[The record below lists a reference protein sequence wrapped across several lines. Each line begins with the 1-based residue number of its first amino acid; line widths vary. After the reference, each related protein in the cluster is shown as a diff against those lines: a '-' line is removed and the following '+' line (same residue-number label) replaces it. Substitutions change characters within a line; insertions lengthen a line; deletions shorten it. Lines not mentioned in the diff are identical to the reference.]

1 MGPSRRSSPI
11 TCRENAEELW
21 RQRSCALFNFSFSAI
36 TSFTLI
42 FPLHFHILLCSCTE
56 RWEKFPHII
65 CSVLHAS
72 GSRFFFFFAEAGSHF
87 ISLIISLS
95 TTSHE
100 GISNKYFLPFVVGS
114 FFRSASYSPIFYI
127 PSARYN
133 NGSTINFCGTQRVT

>member
-1 MGPSRRSSPI
+1 MGP
-11 TCRENAEELW
+11 AEGQVPLDAEKLW
-21 RQRSCALFNFSFSAI
+21 SQRSYALFNFSFSAI

-42 FPLHFHILLCSCTE
+42 FSLSLSHIALFLYRKVRKVSSYHLLCS
-56 RWEKFPHII
+56 
-65 CSVLHAS
+65 
-72 GSRFFFFFAEAGSHF
+72 SRIWVQVFFFFSFAEADSHF